1 VVMNHG
7 RCVGELAREDLSERA
22 LLQMANDG

>member
-7 RCVGELAREDLSERA
+7 RRAGELARAELSERA
-22 LLQMANDG
+22 LLQMATDG